1 MHLVVL
7 KSVSTRKG
15 EQYQEGDKMA
25 NFSPVGQAEI
35 LLRLHDKFQ
44 QGWKINKLIV
54 YTHVAFPVR
63 ADILFPIEGLFADL
77 SRPFARAKNASSVSE
92 TGIRFS
98 AQAETFS
105 M

>member
-1 MHLVVL
+1 
-7 KSVSTRKG
+7 
-15 EQYQEGDKMA
+15 MA

-44 QGWKINKLIV
+44 QGWKINNLIA
-54 YTHVAFPVR
+54 YAHVAFPAR
-63 ADILFPIEGLFADL
+63 ADILFPVHGLSADF
-77 SRPFARAKNASSVSE
+77 SRPFARAKNACLVSE

-98 AQAETFS
+98 ARAETFF